1 MAALILFN
9 SALNSLS
16 APSQPPRLRS
26 CPPAFALP
34 HHATTRGN
42 LKGVVRAAK
51 KGDNDKPSFS
61 LGEQLL
67 DYIEGGPKLRK
78 WYGAPDQLP
87 RDGGDS
93 RRGEDKK
100 EPLEEEEE
108 GARDAVLV
116 TDADSET
123 GQLLV
128 MELILK
134 RMRVRALVRD
144 AKAATAAFG
153 PYVEPVVGDVADPTS
168 LKKALRGV
176 RAVICPTKVG
186 AMANPTVLKGVE
198 HIIFMSQEPRWS
210 GSAVE
215 RKWSTAGRAG

>member
-1 MAALILFN
+1 M
-9 SALNSLS
+9 
-16 APSQPPRLRS
+16 
-26 CPPAFALP
+26 
-34 HHATTRGN
+34 
-42 LKGVVRAAK
+42 RAAK
-51 KGDNDKPSFS
+51 NGDEETKPSFS
-61 LGEQLL
+61 LGDQLL

-87 RDGGDS
+87 KDGGDGQ
-93 RRGEDKK
+93 RDEDAK
-100 EPLEEEEE
+100 EPSEEEEE
-108 GARDAVLV
+108 GPGDAVLV

-128 MELILK
+128 LALILK

-153 PYVEPVVGDVADPTS
+153 PYVEPVVGDVSDPTN

-186 AMANPTVLKGVE
+186 AVANPTVVKGLE
-198 HIIFMSQEPRWS
+198 HIIFMSQERRWS
-210 GSAVE
+210 SSAVSRE
-215 RKWSTAGRAG
+215 WPSTGRAG